1 MAQRPDCSTSYDSL
15 VGSCNTLLRIT
26 IYKYLLLNPRKS
38 FVSTGRSPIVLYYN
52 NQGLELGMDIRS
64 ERLLVLKHN
73 PCSDHVRAPKTTRMT
88 IVRIKYSSVYRE
100 INISPH
106 KNINSVMKFFETYE
120 FSPQLTTR
128 SSRKPISS
136 PRRHNR
142 TQTVCDLA
150 CRKGLDVLDLP
161 PDIQPHSRRST
172 SRTIIVSKIVHGKT
186 LHKFGA
192 SLKSLLAK
200 VVKLFSRLLSFCQLL
215 RWELLVGVECIFHII
230 GIAHDKS
237 SWLLDDVLQS
247 FMKAHGP
254 LKISTIG
261 NWSVLLQCQMTFCAA
276 IVPNTKR
283 ISVKLSKANTI
294 QLFFFVCVLYIKR
307 TRFSGEIEL
316 RYSSAKP

>member
-1 MAQRPDCSTSYDSL
+1 MPMSSTLDQARWLHQNGTEVKHSL
-15 VGSCNTLLRIT
+15 ETQNPIGSTFIT
-26 IYKYLLLNPRKS
+26 I
-38 FVSTGRSPIVLYYN
+38 GIQRSQCRPN
-52 NQGLELGMDIRS
+52 
-64 ERLLVLKHN
+64 HN

-161 PDIQPHSRRST
+161 PDIQPYSRRST

-192 SLKSLLAK
+192 CNWYTDTYSCRIFVQPSTKLLPVAQMG
-200 VVKLFSRLLSFCQLL
+200 VVGRS
-215 RWELLVGVECIFHII
+215 
-230 GIAHDKS
+230 
-237 SWLLDDVLQS
+237 
-247 FMKAHGP
+247 
-254 LKISTIG
+254 
-261 NWSVLLQCQMTFCAA
+261 
-276 IVPNTKR
+276 
-283 ISVKLSKANTI
+283 
-294 QLFFFVCVLYIKR
+294 
-307 TRFSGEIEL
+307 
-316 RYSSAKP
+316 

>member
-1 MAQRPDCSTSYDSL
+1 MAQRPDCSPSYDSL
-15 VGSCNTLLRIT
+15 VGSCNTLLSIT

-38 FVSTGRSPIVLYYN
+38 SVSTERSPIV
-52 NQGLELGMDIRS
+52 LELGMDIRS

-73 PCSDHVRAPKTTRMT
+73 PCSDHVRAPLIPPMN

-106 KNINSVMKFFETYE
+106 KNIDSVMNFFETYE

-136 PRRHNR
+136 PRR

-192 SLKSLLAK
+192 CNWGSNLEEDDRDG
-200 VVKLFSRLLSFCQLL
+200 FS
-215 RWELLVGVECIFHII
+215 
-230 GIAHDKS
+230 
-237 SWLLDDVLQS
+237 
-247 FMKAHGP
+247 
-254 LKISTIG
+254 
-261 NWSVLLQCQMTFCAA
+261 
-276 IVPNTKR
+276 
-283 ISVKLSKANTI
+283 
-294 QLFFFVCVLYIKR
+294 FVRRDIPV
-307 TRFSGEIEL
+307 TRH
-316 RYSSAKP
+316 

>member
-38 FVSTGRSPIVLYYN
+38 FVSTGRSPIV
-52 NQGLELGMDIRS
+52 LELGMDIRS

-192 SLKSLLAK
+192 CNWYTDT
-200 VVKLFSRLLSFCQLL
+200 RLLSFCQLL
-215 RWELLVGVECIFHII
+215 RWELLVGVECIFNII

>member
-1 MAQRPDCSTSYDSL
+1 M
-15 VGSCNTLLRIT
+15 
-26 IYKYLLLNPRKS
+26 
-38 FVSTGRSPIVLYYN
+38 
-52 NQGLELGMDIRS
+52 
-64 ERLLVLKHN
+64 
-73 PCSDHVRAPKTTRMT
+73 
-88 IVRIKYSSVYRE
+88 
-100 INISPH
+100 
-106 KNINSVMKFFETYE
+106 
-120 FSPQLTTR
+120 
-128 SSRKPISS
+128 
-136 PRRHNR
+136 
-142 TQTVCDLA
+142 
-150 CRKGLDVLDLP
+150 
-161 PDIQPHSRRST
+161 
-172 SRTIIVSKIVHGKT
+172 
-186 LHKFGA
+186 
-192 SLKSLLAK
+192 
-200 VVKLFSRLLSFCQLL
+200 KLFSRLLSFCQLL

-316 RYSSAKP
+316 RYSSAKPWWNHCHMLLLSNLWLQGSEIVTRSSTVRSRLSKKKRKEKYSFQFN

>member
-1 MAQRPDCSTSYDSL
+1 M
-15 VGSCNTLLRIT
+15 N
-26 IYKYLLLNPRKS
+26 
-38 FVSTGRSPIVLYYN
+38 
-52 NQGLELGMDIRS
+52 
-64 ERLLVLKHN
+64 
-73 PCSDHVRAPKTTRMT
+73 
-88 IVRIKYSSVYRE
+88 
-100 INISPH
+100 
-106 KNINSVMKFFETYE
+106 FFETYE
-120 FSPQLTTR
+120 FSPQLMTR

-150 CRKGLDVLDLP
+150 CRKGLDILDLP

-192 SLKSLLAK
+192 CNWYTDT
-200 VVKLFSRLLSFCQLL
+200 RLLSFCQLL
-215 RWELLVGVECIFHII
+215 RWELLVGGDCIFHII
-230 GIAHDKS
+230 GITHDKS
-237 SWLLDDVLQS
+237 SWLPDDFLQS

-254 LKISTIG
+254 LKISAIG

-316 RYSSAKP
+316 RYLIGKTLMEPLLYASSE